1 MYETAPMDDELTW
14 DAPGPGDWWL
24 VREHFPLPMSRMLST
39 LFPPVT
45 HGWKR
50 GGARYG
56 LATGEPS
63 WGAVNGWIYYGP
75 EVPLTRHE
83 LEAREVAANGTLT
96 STPWRDEVRRWH
108 EEERPRV
115 VAANLALQRVDPSAL
130 DDDALAAHF
139 RTTVDN
145 YLREAPLHFEH
156 TGFDV
161 VAGMLFDAGRRA
173 GVDPRET
180 AKLLAGASPATAAV
194 DAHVQRIADALDRA
208 DAPAPLRSLDEIHAA
223 GADAGMAL
231 DAYLEEYGWRPVAA
245 HDITERAL
253 VERPELVVATINAR
267 RARPASAGGEGG
279 RAPATG
285 TLPPPSA
292 ERARFDELLVDARAS
307 YGLRDDDVGVCW
319 IWPLGLVRRAD
330 ARDRHAVRDTWAADG
345 RATHLRGRRR
355 RGAGPAGR
363 GRAAGRRLGPSL
375 GATSASRRRGS
386 ADAPRRRRQAE

>member
-1 MYETAPMDDELTW
+1 MDDELTW

-83 LEAREVAANGTLT
+83 LEAREVAANETLT

-115 VAANLALQRVDPSAL
+115 VAANLALQRFDPSAL
-130 DDDALAAHF
+130 DDDALATHF

-161 VAGMLFDAGRRA
+161 VAGMLFDAARHA
-173 GVDPRET
+173 GVDARAT

-208 DAPAPLRSLDEIHAA
+208 GAPAPLRSLEEIHAA
-223 GADAGMAL
+223 GADAAMAL

-253 VERPELVVATINAR
+253 VRTS
-267 RARPASAGGEGG
+267 RARC
-279 RAPATG
+279 
-285 TLPPPSA
+285 
-292 ERARFDELLVDARAS
+292 
-307 YGLRDDDVGVCW
+307 RDDQR
-319 IWPLGLVRRAD
+319 PPRPSRQ
-330 ARDRHAVRDTWAADG
+330 
-345 RATHLRGRRR
+345 RRR
-355 RGAGPAGR
+355 RGRGTGDGDTPRPRVPNAPGSMSSSSTRARATGCATTMWASAGSGR
-363 GRAAGRRLGPSL
+363 
-375 GATSASRRRGS
+375 SASS
-386 ADAPRRRRQAE
+386 AAPRSRSARGARHAGS